1 MAKDVNAALVDVL
14 DKYLSSNLKGSSSSS
29 PGELLQSIKEEGRYL
44 VDAWS

>member
-14 DKYLSSNLKGSSSSS
+14 DKYLSSNLKGSSSS

>member
-14 DKYLSSNLKGSSSSS
+14 DKYLSSNLKGSSS